1 VALFAHGH
9 LLRVL
14 VARWLGLPAA
24 GQHFL
29 LDTGMLN
36 VLDYYRGIPALK
48 AWNAPVGGDVA
59 PIVERG
65 SEAMTEPVIG
75 MAATANRVKRITQ

>member
-1 VALFAHGH
+1 
-9 LLRVL
+9 
-14 VARWLGLPAA
+14 
-24 GQHFL
+24 
-29 LDTGMLN
+29 LN

-48 AWNAPVGGDVA
+48 TWNAPLVGYVS

-75 MAATANRVKRITQ
+75 MAATPSRVQRTTP